1 MVSDMVIVEAVG
13 IGIILSFLFTELTGL
28 AAGLIVPGY
37 LAFFWNNPY
46 RIAVTFIIAL
56 ITYLLLQFLSR
67 YIIIYS
73 QRRFMAAVL
82 IGYIIGWILE
92 VHFLKYLS
100 FEEDL
105 RAVGYIIPGLIANNM
120 IRQGV
125 FKTISVTLLVSI
137 LVRLFVLLLIG

>member
-1 MVSDMVIVEAVG
+1 MVSTMVIVEAIG

-46 RIAVTFIIAL
+46 RIAVTFVIAL
-56 ITYLLLQFLSR
+56 LTYFILRFLAR

-73 QRRFMAAVL
+73 QRRFMAAVV
-82 IGYIIGWILE
+82 IAYIIGWILE
-92 VHFLKYLS
+92 VYFLKYLA
-100 FEEDL
+100 FGEDL

-120 IRQGV
+120 IRQGIL
-125 FKTISVTLLVSI
+125 KTISVTLLVSI
-137 LVRLFVLLLIG
+137 LVRLFLLLLIG